1 MEEFSLNIVDYTT
14 IIIYAILT
22 FGIAILFNAKHRK
35 LEDYLIGKKSFNW
48 FIIGFAI
55 FSANIGAEHLVGLS
69 ESGYQNG
76 FNRGNVEIMALL
88 PLTLLGWLV
97 APYLI
102 RRNIA
107 TIPEFIEKRYGKL
120 TKWLV
125 VGMSFLAYITTK
137 ISISLFAG
145 AYLIHDLLGFD
156 YYTSSLVLLIV
167 AGVYT
172 LVGGVRAVMV
182 NGLFQGVLVLVSGM
196 ILTTYCL
203 IDIGGWSELKANV
216 PEQNFELFYK
226 EGNNFWRIAMYTIV
240 MLFSGIWYWC
250 SDQYIIQRVMGA
262 KSISDATR
270 GTLFA
275 GFLKLLVLF
284 FFILPGVIAA
294 YEFPDIDA
302 SSAYATLISH
312 HVPEGVRGLIIVG
325 VIAALMSSLA
335 ATFNTIATV
344 FTLDVYRKLYP
355 KASEFQLIN
364 VGQLVILAFM
374 IFAIVWVPF
383 VPFMSEDIFPYL
395 RMFQFQLG
403 LPLAIIVVLGMI
415 WSRPNQM
422 AALAVLMLS
431 LGLGMIYIFTP
442 KGQVGE
448 ASSLIGSMDL
458 YEYYF
463 YVIVICLIAY
473 CGIGGVLRVKTKKI
487 SLLNPVSS
495 SFEWTFSIKLNVII
509 TVVLNACLIS
519 IWLIFN

>member
-1 MEEFSLNIVDYTT
+1 MGDFTLNTIDYTT
-14 IIIYAILT
+14 IVIYLIIT
-22 FGIAILFNAKHRK
+22 FGIAIVFNAKHRK

-55 FSANIGAEHLVGLS
+55 FSANIGSEHIVGLA
-69 ESGYQNG
+69 ESGYQDG
-76 FNRGNVEIMALL
+76 FNRGNVEIMALI

-120 TKWLV
+120 TKWIV
-125 VGMSFLAYITTK
+125 VSMSFLAYITTK

-145 AYLIHDLLGFD
+145 AYLIHDLLGYD

-172 LVGGVRAVMV
+172 LIGGVRAVMV
-182 NGLFQGVLVLVSGM
+182 NGFFQG
-196 ILTTYCL
+196 ILILIAGIMVTSFCL
-203 IDIGGWSELKANV
+203 MNIGGWDEFKAGV
-216 PEQNFELFYK
+216 PSHSFEIFYK
-226 EGNNFWRIAMYTIV
+226 EGNNFWRLLMYTVV
-240 MLFSGIWYWC
+240 MLFSGVWYWC
-250 SDQYIIQRVMGA
+250 SDQYMVQRVMGA
-262 KSISDATR
+262 KSITHATR

-275 GFLKLLVLF
+275 GLLKLLVLF
-284 FFILPGVIAA
+284 FFIFPGIVAAYKFPGV
-294 YEFPDIDA
+294 DA
-302 SSAYATLISH
+302 SSAYATLITNY
-312 HVPEGVRGLIIVG
+312 VPEGVRGVIVVG

-364 VGQLVILAFM
+364 VGQLVIVAFM

-403 LPLAIIVVLGMI
+403 LPLAIIVILGMV
-415 WSRPNQM
+415 WSRPNQV
-422 AALAVLMLS
+422 AALAVLVLS
-431 LGLGMIYIFTP
+431 LGLGAVYIFAP
-442 KGQVGE
+442 K
-448 ASSLIGSMDL
+448 SYGSDVYSFVSNMDL

-463 YVIVICLIAY
+463 YVIVVCLLAY
-473 CGIGGVLRVKTKKI
+473 TVLGGVLNVKSPG
-487 SLLNPVSS
+487 SLLVNTQGSP
-495 SFEWTFSIKLNVII
+495 FKWTFGIKLNVII
-509 TVVLNACLIS
+509 TIVLNICLIA
-519 IWLIFN
+519 IWVIFK